1 MTAVEL
7 HSATKVFSETETTI
21 KADLRADRGQRLVI
35 LGPSGS
41 GKTTVL
47 RLIAGLEQPDSGD
60 VTFDGRSM
68 NGVAPE
74 QRRAAMVFQGHALF
88 PFHTVVENVAY
99 GLKLRKVAKA
109 ERRERAQQALS
120 EVQLDGY
127 GDRWPSELSG
137 GERQRVALA
146 RAIVVEPDVLLLDE
160 PLSSLDPILREELQE
175 LVCAIQQRQETTT
188 IFVTHD
194 RQEARVVGQ
203 QVAVMLDGQ
212 VSQTGSIDEV
222 FGSPATADV
231 ARFLGE
237 SQPKSTV
244 GPGL

>member
-21 KADLRADRGQRLVI
+21 TVDLRADRGRRLVI

-41 GKTTVL
+41 GKTTAM
-47 RLIAGLEQPDSGD
+47 RLVAGLLQPDSGD

-68 NGVAPE
+68 NGVPPE
-74 QRRAAMVFQGHALF
+74 QRRAAMVFQSHALF
-88 PFHTVVENVAY
+88 PFNTVAENVAY
-99 GLKLRKVAKA
+99 GLKVRKVAKT
-109 ERRERAQQALS
+109 ERRERAEQALS
-120 EVQLDGY
+120 EVRLSGY

-146 RAIVVEPDVLLLDE
+146 RAVVVEPDVLLLDE
-160 PLSSLDPILREELQE
+160 PLSSLDPILREELQQ
-175 LVCAIQQRQETTT
+175 LVCEIQERQEMTT

-203 QVAVMLDGQ
+203 EVAVMLGGR
-212 VSQTGSIDEV
+212 VSQTGSVDEV
-222 FGSPATADV
+222 FGSPTTPEV

-237 SQPKSTV
+237 SPVEPNLGRS
-244 GPGL
+244 